1 MNQFDYGYINDLGH
15 FFIPRAMQ
23 NESEIKCCQAGYITY
38 VKLVECK
45 VENDC
50 IVLKH
55 HKTISDIVH
64 SETQKNNPEDIR
76 TIDELGR
83 VALLKEHMEKLR
95 ISPFDILISRL
106 LDDNTI
112 AIKKVMLNLAQ
123 FRFGPC

>member
-1 MNQFDYGYINDLGH
+1 MNRFDYGYISELGH
-15 FFIPRAMQ
+15 FFIPMVMQ

-38 VKLVECK
+38 VTLVECK

-55 HKTISDIVH
+55 HKTISDKEH
-64 SETQKNNPEDIR
+64 SETQKNNPKEIR

-83 VALLKEHMEKLR
+83 VALLKEHMEKLK
-95 ISPFDILISRL
+95 ISPFDILIIRL

-112 AIKKVMLNLAQ
+112 TIKKVMLNLVQ